1 MKKPIEKKTIN
12 NSIKIINL
20 IFIFCLACTPQKKNQ
35 YQINKG
41 IDIIEIDILN
51 LRSGYKNGD
60 FTIKEITEIY
70 LDRINHLDFQGPELK
85 SIIQIN
91 PDAIKIASKL
101 DQELNSGNIRGPLH
115 GIPVVLKDNIDT
127 DDKMNTTA
135 GSTILK
141 NSKPNRDSYVAK
153 KLRDAGAV
161 IIAKAN
167 LSEWANFRGQKSSSG
182 WSGINGQTKNPYVL
196 TRNPCG
202 SSSGSGV
209 AVSANLTVLA
219 IGTETNGSIVC
230 PSSANGIVGIK
241 PTVGLISRSGIIPIS
256 FTQDTPGPMARTLSD
271 AVIALGTLTGVD
283 LHDTKTLNSE
293 GKALKDYTPFL
304 NINGLKEKRIG
315 LYTES
320 FGINHEVDSLVM
332 RSVRVIEE
340 MGATV
345 IKIDRISPP
354 ETAQNSFQVM
364 LYEYKEGL
372 NKYFSSLGEDAP
384 VKNLEE
390 LIKLNVQDS
399 FELKYF
405 NQAYLKMAQEKSG
418 LDSEE
423 YLNAL
428 SSLKKMSQK
437 LGIDRIMNEYNL
449 DAIIAATGSPAWTT
463 DLINGDN
470 YNISSSSPAAWA
482 GYPNISVP
490 MGNIHGLPVGLSFF
504 GRAWSEPTLI
514 EICYGFEQATKSR
527 IIPTYRTNDESLIQN
542 FP

>member
-1 MKKPIEKKTIN
+1 MKKPIEKKSIN
-12 NSIKIINL
+12 NSIKIINF

>member
-1 MKKPIEKKTIN
+1 MKKPIEKKSIN

-20 IFIFCLACTPQKKNQ
+20 IFIFCLACTSPKKNQ

-153 KLRDAGAV
+153 KLREAGAV

>member
-1 MKKPIEKKTIN
+1 MKKPIEKKSIN

-51 LRSGYKNGD
+51 LKSGYKNGD

>member
-51 LRSGYKNGD
+51 LKSGYKNGD

-153 KLRDAGAV
+153 KLREAGAV

>member
-1 MKKPIEKKTIN
+1 
-12 NSIKIINL
+12 
-20 IFIFCLACTPQKKNQ
+20 
-35 YQINKG
+35 
-41 IDIIEIDILN
+41 
-51 LRSGYKNGD
+51 
-60 FTIKEITEIY
+60 
-70 LDRINHLDFQGPELK
+70 
-85 SIIQIN
+85 
-91 PDAIKIASKL
+91 
-101 DQELNSGNIRGPLH
+101 
-115 GIPVVLKDNIDT
+115 
-127 DDKMNTTA
+127 
-135 GSTILK
+135 
-141 NSKPNRDSYVAK
+141 
-153 KLRDAGAV
+153 
-161 IIAKAN
+161 
-167 LSEWANFRGQKSSSG
+167 
-182 WSGINGQTKNPYVL
+182 
-196 TRNPCG
+196 
-202 SSSGSGV
+202 
-209 AVSANLTVLA
+209 
-219 IGTETNGSIVC
+219 
-230 PSSANGIVGIK
+230 
-241 PTVGLISRSGIIPIS
+241 
-256 FTQDTPGPMARTLSD
+256 MARSLSD

-315 LYTES
+315 LYTKS

-372 NKYFSSLGEDAP
+372 NNYFSSLGEDAP

-390 LIKLNVQDS
+390 LIKLNEQDS

-428 SSLKKMSQK
+428 SGLKKMSQK

-449 DAIIAATGSPAWTT
+449 DAIIAATSSPAWTT

-470 YNISSSSPAAWA
+470 YHISSSSPAAWA

-527 IIPTYRTNDESLIQN
+527 TIPTYRANDES
-542 FP
+542 